1 MKSLTNILQKMKDV
15 VKEMI
20 GIKSEEEKLR
30 NDVQVIYDKDQ
41 ADIIREKIQKMK

>member
-30 NDVQVIYDKDQ
+30 NDMQVIYDKDQ